1 VQHKRPQASSLT
13 VFSRLSKRSAKLT
26 FSARSQTIEIKFGT
40 ITLILLSNKIMHK
53 TITTFPLMVWAR
65 SWNLRETLI
74 CILVYFSIGALA
86 CLAQESKREG
96 QTPAAAQ
103 WTLDAVG
110 SVQRTAVKSVFL
122 LYCPKTKMKGTGFLL
137 SGGLIVTN
145 NHVVEGCTAQDM
157 LAVPF
162 SAQQFGFTKMATDS
176 VVDLALLHPA
186 RHLDGGLELG
196 TDQDPLVGTE
206 VSTWGFPLTYNGP
219 APLLSVG
226 YVAGYVSDGEN
237 GKEVKHVVVNG
248 AFNPGN
254 SGGPLFRR
262 NDNKVIGVVVAKFH
276 NYPPWVENFITVV
289 AADKFGMQ
297 YQATDEHGK
306 PASMSEA
313 QIIGAV
319 LDQFYKTTQVMIG
332 EAISVSEL
340 RTFIKKK
347 QAEVQ

>member
-1 VQHKRPQASSLT
+1 
-13 VFSRLSKRSAKLT
+13 
-26 FSARSQTIEIKFGT
+26 
-40 ITLILLSNKIMHK
+40 MH
-53 TITTFPLMVWAR
+53 ITTPPLLVWAR
-65 SWNLRETLI
+65 SWNLREIFI
-74 CILVYFSIGALA
+74 CTLVYFSIGALA
-86 CLAQESKREG
+86 CLAQKSEKED
-96 QTPAAAQ
+96 QTPTAAQ
-103 WTLDAVG
+103 WTLNAVRP
-110 SVQRTAVKSVFL
+110 VQRMTVKSVFL
-122 LYCPKTKMKGTGFLL
+122 LYCPKTQMKGTGFLL
-137 SGGLIVTN
+137 NSGLIVTN

-176 VVDLALLHPA
+176 GIDLALLRPSK
-186 RHLDGGLELG
+186 HLNGGLELG
-196 TDQDPLVGTE
+196 TDEDPLIGTQ

-226 YVAGYVSDGEN
+226 YVAGYVNDGEN

-254 SGGPLFRR
+254 SGGPLFRY

-276 NYPPWVENFITVV
+276 NYPPFVKNAITTISN
-289 AADKFGMQ
+289 DKFGMQ
-297 YQATDEHGK
+297 IQATDEHGK
-306 PASMSEA
+306 SVTVSEPEV
-313 QIIGAV
+313 IGAV

-347 QAEVQ
+347 QAEV